1 MRPGGL
7 ILLDNMLWNGWVADP
22 SNRKASTE
30 AIRAVTKH
38 VHADTRVNSVL
49 VPIGDGLTI
58 ARKV

>member
-1 MRPGGL
+1 
-7 ILLDNMLWNGWVADP
+7 MLWNGWVADP

-38 VHADTRVNSVL
+38 VHADTRVDSVL